1 MRAELPV
8 EFAEAGPAGAA
19 SSGTAPGAR
28 DLERDKEERGQRR
41 AKKQSMRAWNP
52 FRCGTLSF
60 EARIKRQWKW
70 KLTYKAGTH
79 HKNPSFSIPP
89 MCTTQHLHARLYRSC
104 WAAGHANVGGQGS
117 IS

>member
-1 MRAELPV
+1 MESISL
-8 EFAEAGPAGAA
+8 
-19 SSGTAPGAR
+19 R
-28 DLERDKEERGQRR
+28 DAFFRGKDKPLLMQ
-41 AKKQSMRAWNP
+41 
-52 FRCGTLSF
+52 
-60 EARIKRQWKW
+60 KRQWKW